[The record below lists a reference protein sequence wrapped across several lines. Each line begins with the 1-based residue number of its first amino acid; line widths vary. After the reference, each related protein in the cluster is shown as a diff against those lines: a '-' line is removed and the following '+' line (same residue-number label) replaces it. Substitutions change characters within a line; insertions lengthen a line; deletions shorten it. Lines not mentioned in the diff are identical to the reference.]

1 MNAIMKIY
9 GPLLFFMVAF
19 SACGE
24 KDIPIYEN
32 DARLFFQIPGTGSTA
47 LRDSVTYS
55 FPAHPNVGDHDT
67 LWFNANIM
75 GNAAPIDREIG
86 IGINAAGTTAIEGQH
101 FKFES
106 KILPANAFSVRIP
119 ILIYR
124 AGLKDKSV
132 RLEIEV
138 AENQHFKAGYERYR
152 KAVFIWG
159 DKFIKPD
166 IWDKSNYRNAFGEF
180 TETRYAFI
188 LKACNITE
196 LPDPMDL
203 VLMGYYNAIVREALL
218 EYNTTPGNEALKDEL
233 GSVGFPVFTGIGGN
247 G

>member
-1 MNAIMKIY
+1 MKAIIKIY
-9 GPLLFFMVAF
+9 GLLLCFTVTL
-19 SACGE
+19 SACAE
-24 KDIPIYEN
+24 KDIPGYEN
-32 DARLFFQIPGTGSTA
+32 DPRLYFQIPGSGSIA
-47 LRDSVTYS
+47 LRDSVMYS

-67 LWFNANIM
+67 LWFNARIM
-75 GNAAPIDREIG
+75 GNAAPSDREIG
-86 IGINAAGTTAIEGQH
+86 IKINAAATTAVEGLN

-106 KILPANAFSVRIP
+106 KILPANAFFVRIP
-119 ILIYR
+119 IVVYK

-138 AENQHFKAGYERYR
+138 AENQNFKVGFERYK

-159 DKFIKPD
+159 DKFLKPD
-166 IWDKSNYRNAFGEF
+166 IWDKSNYISAFGTF

-196 LPDPMDL
+196 LPDPMNL
-203 VLMGYYNAIVREALL
+203 VMLAYYNAIAREALIK
-218 EYNTTPGNEALKDEL
+218 YNSTPGNSALTDEL
-233 GSVGFPVFTGIGGN
+233 GVVGFPVYTGISGN